1 MDGVG
6 RSPRSAPSC
15 FAPPSAHSE
24 PGEPENAGCRIHAT
38 WVWVRHV
45 GCQNTTVRHPPRR
58 YYGNRA
64 GLVSSQPLPC
74 GPLADLGGELGLNKT
89 EKSWRLT
96 DRQIDAILLGRPAP
110 EPAADGNRI
119 VEGAPEHQDRTE
131 VGFGD
136 AEVRVHSA
144 SLLWI
149 KESALA
155 IEARCARLERVLER
169 QNGELRRARRELAV
183 ARRATHDARLET
195 IDRLVAAAEE
205 KDHETAA
212 HIERIGQYAEVI
224 ARALALPDDQVATIR
239 ASAPMHDVGKLG
251 VPDAVLKKSSRLT
264 SAEWGVMKQHT
275 VIGAR
280 MLEGSSSPLLQAGAA
295 IALSHHER
303 WDGAGYPHGIAG
315 EEIPLE
321 ARICAVADVYDAL
334 SSDRCYREALPNE
347 TAREMM
353 ESQRGR
359 HFDPLVLDAFLG
371 SRTEIEAVR
380 SKF

>member
-1 MDGVG
+1 
-6 RSPRSAPSC
+6 
-15 FAPPSAHSE
+15 
-24 PGEPENAGCRIHAT
+24 
-38 WVWVRHV
+38 
-45 GCQNTTVRHPPRR
+45 
-58 YYGNRA
+58 
-64 GLVSSQPLPC
+64 
-74 GPLADLGGELGLNKT
+74 LGLNQTDKI
-89 EKSWRLT
+89 SRLT
-96 DRQIDAILLGRPAP
+96 DPEIDAILFGSPAP
-110 EPAADGNRI
+110 ELTARGGDR
-119 VEGAPEHQDRTE
+119 VVDGAPEHQERTE
-131 VGFGD
+131 DASGD

-169 QNGELRRARRELAV
+169 RNGELRRARQELAV

-224 ARALALPDDQVATIR
+224 ARALDLPQDHVEMIR
-239 ASAPMHDVGKLG
+239 AAAPMHDVGKLG
-251 VPDAVLKKSSRLT
+251 VPDAVLKKDSGLT
-264 SAEWGVMKQHT
+264 SVEWGIMKQHT

-280 MLEGSSSPLLQAGAA
+280 MLEGSASPLLQAGAA

-303 WDGAGYPHGIAG
+303 WDGAGYPYGISG

-334 SSDRCYREALPNE
+334 SSNRCYREALPSQ
-347 TAREMM
+347 TVREMM

-359 HFDPLVLDAFLG
+359 HFDPSVLDAFLG
-371 SRTEIEAVR
+371 SRTAIDAIQ